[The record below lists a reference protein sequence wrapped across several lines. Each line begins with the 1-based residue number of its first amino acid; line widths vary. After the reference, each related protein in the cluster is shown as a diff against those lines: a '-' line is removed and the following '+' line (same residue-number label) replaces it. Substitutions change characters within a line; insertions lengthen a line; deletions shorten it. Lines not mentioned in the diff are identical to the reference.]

1 MGKRIFL
8 GLSLIFGA
16 SGCAALEYQGK
27 INSLEGS
34 VDRLQ
39 KENSA
44 LKDKVN
50 ALSEALTDATKKQKV
65 VFKMPVAIEMQT
77 ALKNA
82 RFYKG
87 AVDGQI
93 GSTTKEAI
101 RKFQEANGL
110 TADGVMGSRTWE
122 KLSVYL
128 ATKAK

>member
-1 MGKRIFL
+1 MGKNIVI
-8 GLSLIFGA
+8 GLCLTFFT
-16 SGCAALEYQGK
+16 SGCATLEYQGK
-27 INSLEGS
+27 INSLEGQ
-34 VDRLQ
+34 VERLQ

-65 VFKMPVAIEMQT
+65 VFKMPVATEIQT

-82 RFYKG
+82 GFYKG
-87 AVDGQI
+87 EADGKI

-122 KLSVYL
+122 KLSEYL
-128 ATKAK
+128 KQE